1 MLIENKQELKN
12 VLNGKIILLTGA
24 GGGIG
29 FEAAKAFAYMGAK
42 IIIAEI
48 SKEKGEFAENAINAM
63 YDLPPVK
70 FYDIDLTD
78 EKQMN
83 SMVDYIIKTYGCPD
97 VIFNNA
103 TITKMGA
110 IDDVDSSFWDK
121 SYAVNLKAPLLLTQK
136 FLSLMKQRDSG
147 TIIFVSSSGASPY
160 MGAYEVFKT
169 AQVELC
175 NTLAME
181 LENRNIFTFTIGPGL
196 VKTETAMRS
205 IEIVAE
211 SMGMSTSDFYA
222 MNSQHI
228 LDVESAGVGFALSV
242 LNAKIYHGQE
252 VGSIQVLMDYK
263 LLENDDILP
272 KRQNINL
279 DDSSIQIIQKHTA
292 KILETFEEQYN
303 GWRSMNVFE
312 RQWVLRDFKKVMS
325 LSAEQALDKLKSI
338 NKNMQSGN
346 LAVVSTEK
354 AFFIKLTEYWK
365 RQLKLLQGYEKNK
378 DKLNENTQII
388 NGWIMDINHVL
399 IQTGVVENL

>member
-63 YDLPPVK
+63 YDMPPVK

-83 SMVDYIIKTYGCPD
+83 NMVDYIIKTYGCPD

-110 IDDVDSSFWDK
+110 IDEVDSSFWDK

-147 TIIFVSSSGASPY
+147 TIVFISSSGASPY

-211 SMGMSTSDFYA
+211 SMGMSTADFYA

-303 GWRSMNVFE
+303 GWRNMNVFE

-346 LAVVSTEK
+346 LAVVLTEK

>member
-1 MLIENKQELKN
+1 MKN

-48 SKEKGEFAENAINAM
+48 SKEKGKFAENAINAM
-63 YDLPPVK
+63 YDIPPVK

-83 SMVDYIIKTYGCPD
+83 SMVEYIIKTYGCPD

-103 TITKMGA
+103 TIAKMGA
-110 IDDVDSSFWDK
+110 IDEVDSSFWDK

-196 VKTETAMRS
+196 VKTETAMGS

-211 SMGMSTSDFYA
+211 SMGMSTADFYA

-279 DDSSIQIIQKHTA
+279 
-292 KILETFEEQYN
+292 Y
-303 GWRSMNVFE
+303 
-312 RQWVLRDFKKVMS
+312 
-325 LSAEQALDKLKSI
+325 
-338 NKNMQSGN
+338 
-346 LAVVSTEK
+346 
-354 AFFIKLTEYWK
+354 
-365 RQLKLLQGYEKNK
+365 
-378 DKLNENTQII
+378 
-388 NGWIMDINHVL
+388 
-399 IQTGVVENL
+399 